1 MCGVSGKRAGDTHIQ
16 NGHIN
21 SLIEWRNDMEE
32 DKNTKKQQGGF
43 KKLNNMKI
51 EKRLKTSFRIV
62 TLIAS
67 VAAVIGA
74 IAMVIMISRYSSALT
89 NYGFSQGDIGKAMT
103 AFADV
108 RAATRGAISYTDKS
122 MITDFQKIHDEK
134 KAIVEEYM
142 DIMTGTLTTDDERAA
157 YNEIVVKMQ
166 EYWTLD
172 DKVVKKGNSSDAE
185 DIEEAQELEYK
196 ELAPL
201 YDEVYEA
208 MEGLL
213 DVNVQI
219 GNELSTTLLILGI
232 VLIGAIILI
241 IIVSILVSSKLG
253 GVISG
258 SIANP
263 ITALAA
269 RLELFEKGDL
279 NSEFP
284 VSDTTDEVSDMVQ
297 TAGRMAETLRALIQD
312 MTEIMKKM
320 SNGDFVIKSPI
331 REKYVGDY
339 EVLLLS
345 MRDMRDRMN
354 ETLLQIDEASGQVY
368 AGSGNLAQAAQALA
382 EGSTDQAA
390 AVEELQAT
398 FANITEGI
406 QTTAQHVTESYDMA
420 QKYADIADNSRE
432 EMHLMTKAMN
442 GISETSLKIENII
455 AELEDIASQTN
466 LLSLNASIE
475 AARAGEAG
483 RGFAVVADQIRKLA
497 EQSSQSAVDT
507 RELIE
512 NSIREVEEGN
522 KVAENAAK
530 SLEEVV
536 DGIKDIAKYSKD
548 LSEISDKQAQAVSQA
563 ESGMNQ
569 IAEVVQANSASAE
582 ETSAT
587 SEELAA
593 QSSAMSELVGAF
605 QLVR

>member
-1 MCGVSGKRAGDTHIQ
+1 MCSVSGKRAGDTQIQ

-21 SLIEWRNDMEE
+21 SLLEWRNDMEE
-32 DKNTKKQQGGF
+32 DKKRKKQKGGL

-51 EKRLKTSFRIV
+51 EKRLKTSFRVV

-67 VAAVIGA
+67 IAVVIGA

-142 DIMTGTLTTDDERAA
+142 DIMTGTLTTDDERSA

-185 DIEEAQELEYK
+185 DIEE
-196 ELAPL
+196 
-201 YDEVYEA
+201 
-208 MEGLL
+208 
-213 DVNVQI
+213 
-219 GNELSTTLLILGI
+219 
-232 VLIGAIILI
+232 
-241 IIVSILVSSKLG
+241 
-253 GVISG
+253 
-258 SIANP
+258 
-263 ITALAA
+263 
-269 RLELFEKGDL
+269 
-279 NSEFP
+279 
-284 VSDTTDEVSDMVQ
+284 
-297 TAGRMAETLRALIQD
+297 
-312 MTEIMKKM
+312 
-320 SNGDFVIKSPI
+320 
-331 REKYVGDY
+331 
-339 EVLLLS
+339 
-345 MRDMRDRMN
+345 
-354 ETLLQIDEASGQVY
+354 
-368 AGSGNLAQAAQALA
+368 AQALA

-497 EQSSQSAVDT
+497 EQTSQSAVDT

-593 QSSAMSELVGAF
+593 QSSAMSELVGTF